1 LNHPFNELYRK
12 LQTKQ
17 EIIDPSSKQQRFI
30 DAYKLSADKSFLS
43 VLYKM
48 YENEEN
54 VADMLSV
61 FISLCTDNAKE
72 LALYKIAGVP
82 ELLNLPLAMISL
94 GMEMQDITD
103 IYVAYLLPVLDKL
116 NVSSIQQSHQT
127 NIL

>member
-1 LNHPFNELYRK
+1 MYQK

-30 DAYKLSADKSFLS
+30 DAYKLSTDKSFLS

-103 IYVAYLLPVLDKL
+103 ICVAYLLPVLDKL
-116 NVSSIQQSHQT
+116 NISSIQQSHQT